1 MNDNVKNVIEERI
14 SYMAICVDEDTVFTV
29 SQGTY
34 KILCEVKNNEVE
46 GVWIPL
52 MKPAWSNASS
62 NLIES

>member
-52 MKPAWSNASS
+52 MKPA
-62 NLIES
+62 